1 MHAVL
6 GCMGYQLVSRKSSLI
21 FPGLFAF
28 AVVNQPLCTLLGASA
43 ALLLQSSNTLVGS
56 TSPLLTRWK
65 SWWRA
70 NDAPELHC
78 YIVVYFKY

>member
-1 MHAVL
+1 MLFLGVWDSNLSHA
-6 GCMGYQLVSRKSSLI
+6 STPLI
-21 FPGLFAF
+21 FPGLFTF

-43 ALLLQSSNTLVGS
+43 ALLLQSSNAFVGS

-78 YIVVYFKY
+78 YIVVYFKH

>member
-1 MHAVL
+1 MLFLGVWDSNLSHA
-6 GCMGYQLVSRKSSLI
+6 STPLI
-21 FPGLFAF
+21 FPGLFTF

-70 NDAPELHC
+70 IDAPELHC

>member
-1 MHAVL
+1 MDLEDLEVDLEEDLEQFSNYYSNYYTTAVPFWGL
-6 GCMGYQLVSRKSSLI
+6 QLR
-21 FPGLFAF
+21 
-28 AVVNQPLCTLLGASA
+28 C
-43 ALLLQSSNTLVGS
+43 LLQSSNTLVGS

-70 NDAPELHC
+70 SDAPELHC